1 MKGSVTLKVF
11 LNTLLNLA
19 LDRVRTGSFK
29 YATSGKSGFHY
40 TKKTGFLHKKK
51 RSLDI
56 HKQWSHDLFNQK
68 NEFTTLSEEKQKRL
82 ASNPLFCRLMGIKNV
97 QEEEKLSDNPLYMR
111 MQGVQPQT
119 TIKGSAQGKSSW
131 TIKGTSGATTVIVSN
146 LAEGTTAEDVKTS
159 LASLG
164 HIQKCLVYKTSH
176 GKPLQAEVT
185 FSLRSEANIAVEKLN
200 HAIADGHVLTVYI
213 KEN

>member
-1 MKGSVTLKVF
+1 MK
-11 LNTLLNLA
+11 
-19 LDRVRTGSFK
+19 DRVRGGSLR
-29 YATSGKSGFHY
+29 YADSEKSNLHY
-40 TKKTGFLHKKK
+40 TKKSGFSHKRK

-68 NEFTTLSEEKQKRL
+68 NEFTTLSEEKQKKL
-82 ASNPLFCRLMGIKNV
+82 ASNPLFCRLMGIKNT
-97 QEEEKLSDNPLYMR
+97 QPEKELLNNPLYMR

-119 TIKGSAQGKSSW
+119 TIKGTAQGKSSW
-131 TIKGTSGATTVIVSN
+131 TIKGASGATTVIVSN

-164 HIQKCLVYKTSH
+164 HIQKCFIYKMNH

-185 FSLRSEANIAVEKLN
+185 FSLRSEANTAVEKLN